1 VYVIGA
7 AFMGYREEINSRET
21 IESSILFIRGR
32 KVLLSLHLAE
42 LYQVEP
48 KVLMQAVKRNLKRF
62 PEDFMFQVTWEEAG
76 ILKSAVIPKP
86 ETSVRS
92 QFVTLQKSR
101 HIKHLPYAFTEQGV
115 AMLSSVLRSDRAI
128 KVNIEIMRAFVRI
141 RQMLASHADL
151 AEKFAALETKYDAQF
166 KVVFDALRE
175 LMAPPSSG
183 KSRHI
188 GFASEAPK

>member
-1 VYVIGA
+1 MVC
-7 AFMGYREEINSRET
+7 REKFNPKET
-21 IESSILFIRGR
+21 IESRILLIRGR

-48 KVLMQAVKRNLKRF
+48 KVLMQAVKRNIKRF
-62 PEDFMFQVTWEEAG
+62 PEDFMFQIAWEEAG
-76 ILKSAVIPKP
+76 ILKSAVLPEP

-141 RQMLASHADL
+141 QQMLASHTDL
-151 AEKFAALETKYDAQF
+151 AEKLAILEKRYDAQF

-175 LMAPPSSG
+175 LMAPPSSS
-183 KSRHI
+183 KSRRI
-188 GFASEAPK
+188 GFCSEVPK